1 MFQIHM
7 INSGGV
13 QIAEVKDMYSAGL
26 PLTVE
31 NTNKED
37 PSGLVNNQNVILCA
51 GGRNSNV
58 WDVTVV
64 REVITGD
71 LHDSDID
78 DLSRSLIYAK
88 SDSDTFTV
96 KHTSIIVKQSQRFA
110 RYQICHSLCSSCS
123 GPEEYDCMSCIPNYA
138 LFGSAPAPCYQIY
151 TANCDPVCLSCKLFT
166 TISLCLAC

>member
-58 WDVTVV
+58 WDVTG
-64 REVITGD
+64 I
-71 LHDSDID
+71 
-78 DLSRSLIYAK
+78 
-88 SDSDTFTV
+88 
-96 KHTSIIVKQSQRFA
+96 
-110 RYQICHSLCSSCS
+110 
-123 GPEEYDCMSCIPNYA
+123 
-138 LFGSAPAPCYQIY
+138 
-151 TANCDPVCLSCKLFT
+151 
-166 TISLCLAC
+166 